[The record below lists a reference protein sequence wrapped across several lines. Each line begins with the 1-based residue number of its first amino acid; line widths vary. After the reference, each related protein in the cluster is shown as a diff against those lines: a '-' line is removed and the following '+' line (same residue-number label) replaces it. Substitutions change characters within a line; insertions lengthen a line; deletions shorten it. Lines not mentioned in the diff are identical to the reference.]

1 MAYGNLLNA
10 FSSGL
15 VDGARAGTLV
25 DATFAQQD
33 QRALEDDAREVQG
46 FVEYL
51 AASDNDFNKALST
64 PDGQQMAFR
73 AIASNPAVRE
83 SFAANPGFEP
93 VGMVRTPEGRFA
105 FVGRGE
111 DGSIKP
117 LAAGGKAVTY
127 DGQQMMAMTAAAAG
141 RLGVQNTAQGQ
152 ADLETVAGAGD
163 VFDALEKQG
172 LGPANELRALS
183 QQGNDFIQQ
192 GGIPRQKPGIPAIR
206 AAIQPAKATQKEA
219 VIPESKAPAEKARIF
234 VPSVAKPV
242 AEKDPLVEAVA
253 SSLTPEEIAESNALT
268 AQEQPAKGVLKATP
282 LSGNKFKDDRQAR
295 ANEMLAAISRKASE
309 ISGRTVGEDAPKE
322 YGSAA
327 EGAGAGVRA
336 VTDFVGRGIDGFR
349 NYVTKPA
356 ASAVETG
363 VQKLG
368 GAASDFA
375 RGFSGEKAPAAPADG
390 MLEKGNIDLAKRPVV
405 HNSDG
410 SISTVRSMSINVD
423 GKEVLIP
430 TVTDD
435 GRVVSEEEAIANYHK
450 TGKHLGVFDTPEAA
464 TAYAKKLHN
473 AQDKMYSGR
482 PPVKQQQQT
491 PASVAQKAVQ
501 KERVS
506 RKVMDSPEKLD
517 QLDAA
522 FVQQISSEAPAQRV
536 ENDGRALDRL
546 SKLASG
552 KRPNSAQLHAAY
564 RLAKSGLIPAQALAE
579 FTQTGRLSNVAFDNA
594 YKEHNIRQGYA
605 QLAQGDRRLNFDMF
619 KEQRDEARSLRGQ
632 QVSLM
637 KEVLRQRGAADKEA
651 QKAAEKLDKEGRGLL
666 TQTVASQFR
675 QMPRYK
681 EASDSVIKDEAET
694 AVAYMLANPQ
704 YVGTMLGGRTT
715 PMSMPDF
722 VVLSEGIPDMVNQT
736 VGSDGFWSSKTVLG
750 HAFERF
756 KNAQKSLTGGQ

>member
-15 VDGARAGTLV
+15 VDGARAGTLM

-73 AIASNPAVRE
+73 AIASNPVVRE

-93 VGMVRTPEGRFA
+93 VGMVRTPDGRFA
-105 FVGRGE
+105 FVGRHE

-117 LAAGGKAVTY
+117 LSAGGKAVTY
-127 DGQQMMAMTAAAAG
+127 DGQQMMAMTAASAG

-163 VFDALEKQG
+163 VYDALEKQG

-219 VIPESKAPAEKARIF
+219 VIPESKAPAEKARLSA
-234 VPSVAKPV
+234 PSVA
-242 AEKDPLVEAVA
+242 KDPLVEAVA
-253 SSLTPEEIAESNALT
+253 SSLTPEEIAASNALMADPLAEAVRSSLTPEEIAESNALT

-295 ANEMLAAISRKASE
+295 ANEMLASISRKASE

-356 ASAVETG
+356 ARAVEAG
-363 VQKLG
+363 IDVAG
-368 GAASDFA
+368 EAASDFA
-375 RGFSGEKAPAAPADG
+375 RGFSGHKKAPPAATTKAAP
-390 MLEKGNIDLAKRPVV
+390 P
-405 HNSDG
+405 
-410 SISTVRSMSINVD
+410 
-423 GKEVLIP
+423 
-430 TVTDD
+430 
-435 GRVVSEEEAIANYHK
+435 
-450 TGKHLGVFDTPEAA
+450 AA
-464 TAYAKKLHN
+464 TTKAAS
-473 AQDKMYSGR
+473 A
-482 PPVKQQQQT
+482 

-522 FVQQISSEAPAQRV
+522 FVEQIRSEAPAQRV
-536 ENDGRALDRL
+536 ENDSRALDRL

-594 YKEHNIRQGYA
+594 YKEHSIRQGYA

-632 QVSLM
+632 QVSYM
-637 KEVLRQRGAADKEA
+637 KELLRQRGAADKEA

-694 AVAYMLANPQ
+694 AVSYMLANPQ

>member
-15 VDGARAGTLV
+15 VDGVRAGALL
-25 DATFAQQD
+25 DATFAQRD

-73 AIASNPAVRE
+73 AIASNPVVRE

-93 VGMVRTPEGRFA
+93 VGMVRTPDGRFA
-105 FVGRGE
+105 FVGRHE

-117 LAAGGKAVTY
+117 LSAGGKAVTY
-127 DGQQMMAMTAAAAG
+127 DGQQMMAMTAASAG

-183 QQGNDFIQQ
+183 QQGNDFIRQ

-219 VIPESKAPAEKARIF
+219 VIPESKAPAEKARLSA
-234 VPSVAKPV
+234 PSVA
-242 AEKDPLVEAVA
+242 KDPLVEAVA
-253 SSLTPEEIAESNALT
+253 SSLTPEEIAASNALMADPLAEAVRSSLTPEEIAESNALT
-268 AQEQPAKGVLKATP
+268 AQEQPAKGALKATP

-295 ANEMLAAISRKASE
+295 ANEMLASISRKASE

-327 EGAGAGVRA
+327 EGVGAGVRA

-356 ASAVETG
+356 ARAVEAG
-363 VQKLG
+363 IDVAG
-368 GAASDFA
+368 EAASDFA
-375 RGFSGEKAPAAPADG
+375 RGFSGHKKAPPAATTKAAPT
-390 MLEKGNIDLAKRPVV
+390 K
-405 HNSDG
+405 
-410 SISTVRSMSINVD
+410 
-423 GKEVLIP
+423 
-430 TVTDD
+430 
-435 GRVVSEEEAIANYHK
+435 
-450 TGKHLGVFDTPEAA
+450 AA
-464 TAYAKKLHN
+464 SA
-473 AQDKMYSGR
+473 
-482 PPVKQQQQT
+482 

-522 FVQQISSEAPAQRV
+522 FVEQIRSESPKQRV
-536 ENDGRALDRL
+536 ENDGRALERL
-546 SKLASG
+546 SKLSAG

-619 KEQRDEARSLRGQ
+619 KEQREEARSLRGQ

-637 KEVLRQRGAADKEA
+637 KELLRQRGDSEKEA

-681 EASDSVIKDEAET
+681 DASDSVIKDEAET

-704 YVGTMLGGRTT
+704 YVGAMLDGRLT
-715 PMSMPDF
+715 PTSMPDF
-722 VVLSEGIPDMVNQT
+722 VVLSEGIPAMVNQT
-736 VGSDGFWSSKTVLG
+736 VGEDGLLSVKKVLG
-750 HAFERF
+750 HAFENF
-756 KNAQKSLTGGQ
+756 KNAQKTLTGGQ

>member
-15 VDGARAGTLV
+15 VDGARAGTLM
-25 DATFAQQD
+25 DATFAEQD

-73 AIASNPAVRE
+73 AIASNPVVRE

-93 VGMVRTPEGRFA
+93 VGMVRTPDGRFA
-105 FVGRGE
+105 FVGRHE

-117 LAAGGKAVTY
+117 LAVGGKAVTY
-127 DGQQMMAMTAAAAG
+127 DGQQMMAMTAASAG
-141 RLGVQNTAQGQ
+141 RLGVHNTAQGQ
-152 ADLETVAGAGD
+152 ADLETAAGAGD

-183 QQGNDFIQQ
+183 QQGNDFIRQ

-206 AAIQPAKATQKEA
+206 AAVQPAKATQKEA
-219 VIPESKAPAEKARIF
+219 VIPESKAPAEKARISVE
-234 VPSVAKPV
+234 VPALLRAAPVREEVSSSDPMQLEGKSFDDLRKAALPTLSEQKARYKEERAKKKAAQEAAYQKAV
-242 AEKDPLVEAVA
+242 AEA
-253 SSLTPEEIAESNALT
+253 SIPRDL
-268 AQEQPAKGVLKATP
+268 G
-282 LSGNKFKDDRQAR
+282 
-295 ANEMLAAISRKASE
+295 
-309 ISGRTVGEDAPKE
+309 
-322 YGSAA
+322 
-327 EGAGAGVRA
+327 EGAREV
-336 VTDFVGRGIDGFR
+336 VEFVGRGIGGFR

-356 ASAVETG
+356 ARAVEKVGQALGEG
-363 VQKLG
+363 VSQFSEGFSGNKKAPPAATTK
-368 GAASDFA
+368 AASD
-375 RGFSGEKAPAAPADG
+375 KPA
-390 MLEKGNIDLAKRPVV
+390 
-405 HNSDG
+405 
-410 SISTVRSMSINVD
+410 
-423 GKEVLIP
+423 
-430 TVTDD
+430 
-435 GRVVSEEEAIANYHK
+435 
-450 TGKHLGVFDTPEAA
+450 
-464 TAYAKKLHN
+464 
-473 AQDKMYSGR
+473 
-482 PPVKQQQQT
+482 
-491 PASVAQKAVQ
+491 ASVAQKAVQ

-522 FVQQISSEAPAQRV
+522 FVQQISSEAPKQRV

-594 YKEHNIRQGYA
+594 YKEHSIRQGYA

-619 KEQRDEARSLRGQ
+619 KEQREEARSLRGQ

-637 KEVLRQRGAADKEA
+637 KELLRQRGATEKEA
-651 QKAAEKLDKEGRGLL
+651 QKAAEKLDKEGRGML

-681 EASDSVIKDEAET
+681 DASDSVIKDEAET

-704 YVGTMLGGRTT
+704 YVGTMLGGRTA

>member
-15 VDGARAGTLV
+15 VDGVRAGALM

-73 AIASNPAVRE
+73 AIASNPVVRE

-93 VGMVRTPEGRFA
+93 VGMVRTPDGRFA
-105 FVGRGE
+105 FVGRHE

-117 LAAGGKAVTY
+117 LSAGGKAVTY
-127 DGQQMMAMTAAAAG
+127 DGQQMMAMTAASAG

-183 QQGNDFIQQ
+183 QQGNDFIRQ

-206 AAIQPAKATQKEA
+206 AAVQPAKAAQKEA
-219 VIPESKAPAEKARIF
+219 VIPESKAPVEKARLSA
-234 VPSVAKPV
+234 PSVA
-242 AEKDPLVEAVA
+242 KDPLVEAVA
-253 SSLTPEEIAESNALT
+253 SSLTPEEIAASNALMADPLAEAVRSSLTPEEIAESNALT

-282 LSGNKFKDDRQAR
+282 LSGNKFKDGRQAR
-295 ANEMLAAISRKASE
+295 ANEMLASISQASAELAGGSDAQEEADRPFMTKLGEGISAFTRGAGKSARTIVDNAKAR
-309 ISGRTVGEDAPKE
+309 IEDVS
-322 YGSAA
+322 SAA
-327 EGAGAGVRA
+327 GVAADVAGGMVA
-336 VTDFVGRGIDGFR
+336 DFKQGYSGESPAQ
-349 NYVTKPA
+349 KPA
-356 ASAVETG
+356 PAQKTGTPAPAQKPASA
-363 VQKLG
+363 QK
-368 GAASDFA
+368 
-375 RGFSGEKAPAAPADG
+375 PA
-390 MLEKGNIDLAKRPVV
+390 
-405 HNSDG
+405 
-410 SISTVRSMSINVD
+410 
-423 GKEVLIP
+423 
-430 TVTDD
+430 
-435 GRVVSEEEAIANYHK
+435 
-450 TGKHLGVFDTPEAA
+450 
-464 TAYAKKLHN
+464 
-473 AQDKMYSGR
+473 
-482 PPVKQQQQT
+482 

-522 FVQQISSEAPAQRV
+522 FVQQISSEAPKQRV

-594 YKEHNIRQGYA
+594 YKEHSIRQGYA

-632 QVSLM
+632 QVSYM
-637 KEVLRQRGAADKEA
+637 KELLRQRGAADKEA

-704 YVGTMLGGRTT
+704 YVGTMLGGRTA

>member
-15 VDGARAGTLV
+15 ADGARAGTLM
-25 DATFAQQD
+25 DAAFAEQD
-33 QRALEDDAREVQG
+33 RRALEDDAREVQG
-46 FVEYL
+46 FVEHL

-73 AIASNPAVRE
+73 AISSNPAVRE
-83 SFAANPGFEP
+83 AFASNPGFEP

-111 DGSIKP
+111 DGAIKP
-117 LAAGGKAVTY
+117 LDAGGKAVTY
-127 DGQQMMAMTAAAAG
+127 DGQQLMALTAASAG

-152 ADLETVAGAGD
+152 ADLETAAGAGD

-206 AAIQPAKATQKEA
+206 AAVQPAKAAQKEA
-219 VIPESKAPAEKARIF
+219 VIPESKAPAEKARISVE
-234 VPSVAKPV
+234 VPALLRAAPVSSSAPMQLEDLRKAALPTLSEQKARYEEARATRKEAQEKAYQAAVADASIPRDLGEG
-242 AEKDPLVEAVA
+242 AREAV
-253 SSLTPEEIAESNALT
+253 E
-268 AQEQPAKGVLKATP
+268 
-282 LSGNKFKDDRQAR
+282 
-295 ANEMLAAISRKASE
+295 
-309 ISGRTVGEDAPKE
+309 
-322 YGSAA
+322 
-327 EGAGAGVRA
+327 
-336 VTDFVGRGIDGFR
+336 FVGRGFEGFR

-356 ASAVETG
+356 ARAVEKVGQALGEG
-363 VQKLG
+363 V
-368 GAASDFA
+368 SRFSE
-375 RGFSGEKAPAAPADG
+375 GFSGNPAAPAGG
-390 MLEKGNIDLAKRPVV
+390 MLENGNIDLAKRP
-405 HNSDG
+405 
-410 SISTVRSMSINVD
+410 SMSINVD

-435 GRVVSEEEAIANYHK
+435 GRVVSEKE
-450 TGKHLGVFDTPEAA
+450 A

-482 PPVKQQQQT
+482 PPVEQQQQI

-517 QLDAA
+517 QLDTA
-522 FVQQISSEAPAQRV
+522 FVEQIRSEAPKQRV
-536 ENDGRALDRL
+536 ENDSRALDRL
-546 SKLASG
+546 SKLAAG

-564 RLAKSGLIPAQALAE
+564 RLAKSGLIPAQAIAE
-579 FTQTGRLSNVAFDNA
+579 FTQTGRLSNVAFENA

-605 QLAQGDRRLNFDMF
+605 QLAQGDRRLDFDMF

-632 QVSLM
+632 QVSVM
-637 KEVLRQRGAADKEA
+637 KEVLHQQGLADKEA
-651 QKAAEKLDKEGRGLL
+651 QKAAEKLDKEGRGVL

-694 AVAYMLANPQ
+694 AVSYMLANPQ

>member
-15 VDGARAGTLV
+15 VDGARAGALM

-73 AIASNPAVRE
+73 AIASNPVVRE

-105 FVGRGE
+105 FVGRHE

-117 LAAGGKAVTY
+117 LSAGGKAVTY
-127 DGQQMMAMTAAAAG
+127 DGQQMMAMTAASAG

-152 ADLETVAGAGD
+152 ADLETAAAGD

-183 QQGNDFIQQ
+183 QQGNDFILQ
-192 GGIPRQKPGIPAIR
+192 GGIPRQKLGIPAIR
-206 AAIQPAKATQKEA
+206 AAVQPAKAAQKEA
-219 VIPESKAPAEKARIF
+219 VIPESKAPAEKARLSA
-234 VPSVAKPV
+234 PSVAKPA

-253 SSLTPEEIAESNALT
+253 SSLTPEEIAASNALMADPLAEAVRSSLTPEEIAESNALT
-268 AQEQPAKGVLKATP
+268 AQEQPVKGVLKATP

-295 ANEMLAAISRKASE
+295 ANEMLASISRKVSE

-356 ASAVETG
+356 ARAVEAG
-363 VQKLG
+363 IDVAG
-368 GAASDFA
+368 EAASDFA
-375 RGFSGEKAPAAPADG
+375 RGFSGHKKAPP
-390 MLEKGNIDLAKRPVV
+390 
-405 HNSDG
+405 
-410 SISTVRSMSINVD
+410 
-423 GKEVLIP
+423 
-430 TVTDD
+430 
-435 GRVVSEEEAIANYHK
+435 
-450 TGKHLGVFDTPEAA
+450 AA
-464 TAYAKKLHN
+464 TTKAATTK
-473 AQDKMYSGR
+473 AASA
-482 PPVKQQQQT
+482 

-522 FVQQISSEAPAQRV
+522 FVEQIRSEAPKQRV

-546 SKLASG
+546 ANLASG

-619 KEQRDEARSLRGQ
+619 KEQREEARSLRGQ

-637 KEVLRQRGAADKEA
+637 KELLRQRGDTEKEA
-651 QKAAEKLDKEGRGLL
+651 REAAEKLDKKGRGLL

-681 EASDSVIKDEAET
+681 DASDSVIKDEAET

-736 VGSDGFWSSKTVLG
+736 VGSDGFWSTKTVLG

>member
-15 VDGARAGTLV
+15 VDGVRAGALM

-73 AIASNPAVRE
+73 AIASNPVVRE

-93 VGMVRTPEGRFA
+93 VGMVRTPDGRFA
-105 FVGRGE
+105 FVGRHE

-117 LAAGGKAVTY
+117 LSAGGKAVTY
-127 DGQQMMAMTAAAAG
+127 DGQQMMAMTAASAG

-206 AAIQPAKATQKEA
+206 AAVQPAKAAQKEA
-219 VIPESKAPAEKARIF
+219 VIPESKAPAEKARISVE
-234 VPSVAKPV
+234 VPALLRAAPVREEVSSSDPMQLEGKSFDDLRKAALPTLSEQKARYKEARAARKEAQEKAYQAAVANASIPRDLGEG
-242 AEKDPLVEAVA
+242 AREAV
-253 SSLTPEEIAESNALT
+253 E
-268 AQEQPAKGVLKATP
+268 
-282 LSGNKFKDDRQAR
+282 
-295 ANEMLAAISRKASE
+295 
-309 ISGRTVGEDAPKE
+309 
-322 YGSAA
+322 
-327 EGAGAGVRA
+327 
-336 VTDFVGRGIDGFR
+336 FVGRGFEGFR

-356 ASAVETG
+356 ARAVEKVGQALGEG
-363 VQKLG
+363 VSQF
-368 GAASDFA
+368 SE
-375 RGFSGEKAPAAPADG
+375 GFSGNKKAPPAATTKAAP
-390 MLEKGNIDLAKRPVV
+390 P
-405 HNSDG
+405 
-410 SISTVRSMSINVD
+410 
-423 GKEVLIP
+423 
-430 TVTDD
+430 
-435 GRVVSEEEAIANYHK
+435 
-450 TGKHLGVFDTPEAA
+450 AA
-464 TAYAKKLHN
+464 TTKAA
-473 AQDKMYSGR
+473 
-482 PPVKQQQQT
+482 PPAATTKAASA

-522 FVQQISSEAPAQRV
+522 FVQQISSEAPKQRV
-536 ENDGRALDRL
+536 ENDSRALDRL

-579 FTQTGRLSNVAFDNA
+579 FTQMGRLSNVAFDNA

-605 QLAQGDRRLNFDMF
+605 QLAQGDRRLNFEMF

>member
-1 MAYGNLLNA
+1 MAYVNLLNA
-10 FSSGL
+10 FYSGL
-15 VDGARAGTLV
+15 VDGARAGALM

-73 AIASNPAVRE
+73 AIASNPVVRE

-93 VGMVRTPEGRFA
+93 VGMVRTPDGRFA
-105 FVGRGE
+105 FVGRHE

-117 LAAGGKAVTY
+117 LSAGGKAVTY
-127 DGQQMMAMTAAAAG
+127 DGQQMMAMTAASAG

-163 VFDALEKQG
+163 VYDALEKQG

-183 QQGNDFIQQ
+183 QQGNDFIRQ

-219 VIPESKAPAEKARIF
+219 VIPESKAPAEKARLSA
-234 VPSVAKPV
+234 PSVA
-242 AEKDPLVEAVA
+242 KDPLVEAVA
-253 SSLTPEEIAESNALT
+253 SSLTPEEIAASNALMADPLAEAVRSSLTPEEIAESNALT

-295 ANEMLAAISRKASE
+295 ANEMLASISRKASE

-356 ASAVETG
+356 ARAVEAG
-363 VQKLG
+363 IDVAG
-368 GAASDFA
+368 EAASDFA
-375 RGFSGEKAPAAPADG
+375 RGFSGHKKAPPAATTKAAP
-390 MLEKGNIDLAKRPVV
+390 P
-405 HNSDG
+405 
-410 SISTVRSMSINVD
+410 
-423 GKEVLIP
+423 
-430 TVTDD
+430 
-435 GRVVSEEEAIANYHK
+435 
-450 TGKHLGVFDTPEAA
+450 AA
-464 TAYAKKLHN
+464 TTKAAS
-473 AQDKMYSGR
+473 A
-482 PPVKQQQQT
+482 

-522 FVQQISSEAPAQRV
+522 FVEQIRSEAPAQRV
-536 ENDGRALDRL
+536 ENDSRALDRL

-594 YKEHNIRQGYA
+594 YKEHSIRQGYA

-632 QVSLM
+632 QVSYM
-637 KEVLRQRGAADKEA
+637 KELLRQRGAADKEA

-694 AVAYMLANPQ
+694 AVSYMLANPQ

-756 KNAQKSLTGGQ
+756 KKAQKSLTGGQ

>member
-15 VDGARAGTLV
+15 VDGARAGALM
-25 DATFAQQD
+25 DATFAEQD
-33 QRALEDDAREVQG
+33 QRELQDSARDVQG

-51 AASDNDFNKALST
+51 AASGNDFNKALST

-93 VGMVRTPEGRFA
+93 VGMVRTPDGRFA
-105 FVGRGE
+105 FVGRHE

-117 LAAGGKAVTY
+117 LSAGGKAVTY
-127 DGQQMMAMTAAAAG
+127 DGQQLMAMTAASAG
-141 RLGVQNTAQGQ
+141 GLGVQNTAQGQ
-152 ADLETVAGAGD
+152 ADLETAAGAGD

-172 LGPANELRALS
+172 LGPANELRTLS
-183 QQGNDFIQQ
+183 QQGNDFIRQ
-192 GGIPRQKPGIPAIR
+192 GGIHRQKPGIPAIR
-206 AAIQPAKATQKEA
+206 AAIQPAKAAQKEA
-219 VIPESKAPAEKARIF
+219 VIPESKAPVEKARLSA
-234 VPSVAKPV
+234 PSVAKPA
-242 AEKDPLVEAVA
+242 AEKDPLIDAVA
-253 SSLTPEEIAESNALT
+253 SSLTPEEIAASNEAMKS
-268 AQEQPAKGVLKATP
+268 EEAKGVLTP
-282 LSGNKFKDDRQAR
+282 PSASGNKFKDDRQAR
-295 ANEMLAAISRKASE
+295 ANQLLARISQASSELAGGSDAQEEADKPFMTKLGEGISAFTRGVGKSARTIADNAKAR
-309 ISGRTVGEDAPKE
+309 IEDVS
-322 YGSAA
+322 SAA
-327 EGAGAGVRA
+327 GAVADAAG
-336 VTDFVGRGIDGFR
+336 GM
-349 NYVTKPA
+349 
-356 ASAVETG
+356 
-363 VQKLG
+363 
-368 GAASDFA
+368 ASDFKQ
-375 RGFSGEKAPAAPADG
+375 GFSGESPAQKPAPAQKATPVQKTDAPAP
-390 MLEKGNIDLAKRPVV
+390 M
-405 HNSDG
+405 
-410 SISTVRSMSINVD
+410 
-423 GKEVLIP
+423 
-430 TVTDD
+430 
-435 GRVVSEEEAIANYHK
+435 
-450 TGKHLGVFDTPEAA
+450 
-464 TAYAKKLHN
+464 
-473 AQDKMYSGR
+473 
-482 PPVKQQQQT
+482 
-491 PASVAQKAVQ
+491 SVAQKAVQ
-501 KERVS
+501 KARVS
-506 RKVMDSPEKLD
+506 RKVMDSPERLD

-522 FVQQISSEAPAQRV
+522 FVQQISSEAPRQRV

-605 QLAQGDRRLNFDMF
+605 QLAQGDRRLNFEMF

-632 QVSLM
+632 QMSVM
-637 KEVLRQRGAADKEA
+637 KEVLRQQGLADKEA
-651 QKAAEKLDKEGRGLL
+651 QKAAEKLDKDGRNML

-681 EASDSVIKDEAET
+681 EVSDSVIKDEAET
-694 AVAYMLANPQ
+694 AVTYMLANPQ

>member
-15 VDGARAGTLV
+15 VDGARAGALM
-25 DATFAQQD
+25 DATFAEQD
-33 QRALEDDAREVQG
+33 QRELQDSARDVQG

-51 AASDNDFNKALST
+51 AASGNDFNKALST

-93 VGMVRTPEGRFA
+93 VGMVRTPDGRFA
-105 FVGRGE
+105 FVGRHE

-117 LAAGGKAVTY
+117 LSAGGKAVTY
-127 DGQQMMAMTAAAAG
+127 DGQQLMAMTAASAG
-141 RLGVQNTAQGQ
+141 GLGVHNTAQGQ
-152 ADLETVAGAGD
+152 ADLETAAAAGD
-163 VFDALEKQG
+163 VFDVLEKQG

-183 QQGNDFIQQ
+183 QQGNDFIKQ

-206 AAIQPAKATQKEA
+206 AAIQPAKAAQKEA
-219 VIPESKAPAEKARIF
+219 VIPESKAPAEKARLS

-253 SSLTPEEIAESNALT
+253 SSLTPEEIAESNALMADPLAEAVRSSLTPEEIAESNALT

-295 ANEMLAAISRKASE
+295 ANQLLARISQASAELAGGSDTREEADKPFMTKLGEGISAFTRGAGKSARTIVDNAKAR
-309 ISGRTVGEDAPKE
+309 IEDVS
-322 YGSAA
+322 SAA
-327 EGAGAGVRA
+327 GVAADVAGGMVA
-336 VTDFVGRGIDGFR
+336 DFKQGYSGESPEQ
-349 NYVTKPA
+349 KPA
-356 ASAVETG
+356 PAQKTGTPAPAQKPASA
-363 VQKLG
+363 QK
-368 GAASDFA
+368 
-375 RGFSGEKAPAAPADG
+375 PA
-390 MLEKGNIDLAKRPVV
+390 
-405 HNSDG
+405 
-410 SISTVRSMSINVD
+410 
-423 GKEVLIP
+423 
-430 TVTDD
+430 
-435 GRVVSEEEAIANYHK
+435 
-450 TGKHLGVFDTPEAA
+450 
-464 TAYAKKLHN
+464 
-473 AQDKMYSGR
+473 
-482 PPVKQQQQT
+482 
-491 PASVAQKAVQ
+491 PASVVQKAVQ

-522 FVQQISSEAPAQRV
+522 FVQQISSEAPKQRV

-579 FTQTGRLSNVAFDNA
+579 FTQTGRLSNVAFENA

-632 QVSLM
+632 QVSYM
-637 KEVLRQRGAADKEA
+637 KELLRQRGAADKEA

-704 YVGTMLGGRTT
+704 YVGTMLGGRTA

>member
-15 VDGARAGTLV
+15 VDGVRAGALL
-25 DATFAQQD
+25 DATFAQRD
-33 QRALEDDAREVQG
+33 QRALEDDTREVQG

-93 VGMVRTPEGRFA
+93 VGMVRTPDGRFA
-105 FVGRGE
+105 FVGRHE

-117 LAAGGKAVTY
+117 LSAGGKAVTY
-127 DGQQMMAMTAAAAG
+127 DGQQLMAMTAASAG

-152 ADLETVAGAGD
+152 ADLETAAGAGD

-183 QQGNDFIQQ
+183 QQGNDFIRQ

-206 AAIQPAKATQKEA
+206 AAIQPAKAAQKEA
-219 VIPESKAPAEKARIF
+219 VIPESKAPVEKARLSA
-234 VPSVAKPV
+234 PSVA
-242 AEKDPLVEAVA
+242 KDPLVEAVA
-253 SSLTPEEIAESNALT
+253 SSLTPEEIAESNALMADPLAEAVRSSLT
-268 AQEQPAKGVLKATP
+268 PEEIAESNALMAQEQPAKGVLKATP

-295 ANEMLAAISRKASE
+295 ANEMLASISRKASE

-356 ASAVETG
+356 ARAVEAG
-363 VQKLG
+363 IDVAG
-368 GAASDFA
+368 EAASDFA
-375 RGFSGEKAPAAPADG
+375 RGFSGHKKAPPAATTKAAPT
-390 MLEKGNIDLAKRPVV
+390 K
-405 HNSDG
+405 
-410 SISTVRSMSINVD
+410 
-423 GKEVLIP
+423 
-430 TVTDD
+430 
-435 GRVVSEEEAIANYHK
+435 
-450 TGKHLGVFDTPEAA
+450 AA
-464 TAYAKKLHN
+464 SA
-473 AQDKMYSGR
+473 
-482 PPVKQQQQT
+482 

-522 FVQQISSEAPAQRV
+522 FVEQIRSESPKQRV

-619 KEQRDEARSLRGQ
+619 KEQREEARSLRGQ

-637 KEVLRQRGAADKEA
+637 KELLRQRGDSEKEA
-651 QKAAEKLDKEGRGLL
+651 QEAAEKLDKAGRGML

-681 EASDSVIKDEAET
+681 DASDSVIKDEAET

-704 YVGTMLGGRTT
+704 YVGAMLDGRLT
-715 PMSMPDF
+715 PTSMPDF
-722 VVLSEGIPDMVNQT
+722 VVLSEGIPAMVNQT
-736 VGSDGFWSSKTVLG
+736 VGEDGLLSVKKVLG
-750 HAFERF
+750 HAFENF
-756 KNAQKSLTGGQ
+756 KNAQKTLTGGQ

>member
-15 VDGARAGTLV
+15 VDGVRAGALM

-33 QRALEDDAREVQG
+33 QRELEASARDVQG

-51 AASDNDFNKALST
+51 AASGNDFNKALST

-93 VGMVRTPEGRFA
+93 VGMVRTPDGRFA
-105 FVGRGE
+105 FVGRHE

-117 LAAGGKAVTY
+117 LSAGGKAVTY
-127 DGQQMMAMTAAAAG
+127 DGQQLMAMTAASAG
-141 RLGVQNTAQGQ
+141 GLGVHNTAQGQ
-152 ADLETVAGAGD
+152 ADLETAAAAGD

-183 QQGNDFIQQ
+183 QQGNDFIKQ

-206 AAIQPAKATQKEA
+206 AAIQPAKAAQKEA
-219 VIPESKAPAEKARIF
+219 VIPESKAPAEKARLSA
-234 VPSVAKPV
+234 PSVAKPA
-242 AEKDPLVEAVA
+242 AEKDPLVDAVASSLTPEEIAESNALMADPLAEAVR

-295 ANEMLAAISRKASE
+295 ANQLLARISQASAELAGGSDAQEEADKPFMTKLGEGISAFTRGAGKSARTIADNAKARIEDVSSAAGAVADAAGGLAADFKQ
-309 ISGRTVGEDAPKE
+309 GFYGESPAQ
-322 YGSAA
+322 
-327 EGAGAGVRA
+327 
-336 VTDFVGRGIDGFR
+336 
-349 NYVTKPA
+349 KPA
-356 ASAVETG
+356 
-363 VQKLG
+363 
-368 GAASDFA
+368 
-375 RGFSGEKAPAAPADG
+375 
-390 MLEKGNIDLAKRPVV
+390 
-405 HNSDG
+405 
-410 SISTVRSMSINVD
+410 
-423 GKEVLIP
+423 
-430 TVTDD
+430 
-435 GRVVSEEEAIANYHK
+435 
-450 TGKHLGVFDTPEAA
+450 
-464 TAYAKKLHN
+464 
-473 AQDKMYSGR
+473 
-482 PPVKQQQQT
+482 

-522 FVQQISSEAPAQRV
+522 FVQQISSEAPRQRV

-579 FTQTGRLSNVAFDNA
+579 FTQTGRLSNVAFENA

-619 KEQRDEARSLRGQ
+619 KEQREEARSLRGQ

-637 KEVLRQRGAADKEA
+637 KELLRQRGDTEKEA
-651 QKAAEKLDKEGRGLL
+651 QKAAEKLDKEGRGML

-681 EASDSVIKDEAET
+681 DASDSVIKDEAET

-704 YVGTMLGGRTT
+704 YVGAMLDGRQT
-715 PMSMPDF
+715 PASMPDF
-722 VVLSEGIPDMVNQT
+722 VVLSEGIPAMVNQT
-736 VGSDGFWSSKTVLG
+736 VGEDGFFSVKKILG
-750 HAFERF
+750 HAFENF
-756 KNAQKSLTGGQ
+756 KNAQKTLTGGQ

>member
-15 VDGARAGTLV
+15 VDGVRAGALL
-25 DATFAQQD
+25 DATFAQRD

-73 AIASNPAVRE
+73 AIASNPVVRE

-93 VGMVRTPEGRFA
+93 VGMVRTPDGRFA
-105 FVGRGE
+105 FVGRHE

-117 LAAGGKAVTY
+117 LSAGGKAVTY
-127 DGQQMMAMTAAAAG
+127 DGQQMMAMTAASAG

-183 QQGNDFIQQ
+183 QQGNDFILQ

-219 VIPESKAPAEKARIF
+219 VIPESKAPVEKARLSA
-234 VPSVAKPV
+234 PSVA
-242 AEKDPLVEAVA
+242 KDPLVEAVA
-253 SSLTPEEIAESNALT
+253 SSLTPEEIAASNALMADPLAEAVRSSLTPEEIAESNALM

-282 LSGNKFKDDRQAR
+282 LSGNKFKDGRQAR
-295 ANEMLAAISRKASE
+295 ANEMLARISRKASE

-356 ASAVETG
+356 ARAVEAG
-363 VQKLG
+363 IDVAG
-368 GAASDFA
+368 EAASDFA
-375 RGFSGEKAPAAPADG
+375 RGFSGHKKAPPAATTKAAPTKA
-390 MLEKGNIDLAKRPVV
+390 A
-405 HNSDG
+405 
-410 SISTVRSMSINVD
+410 
-423 GKEVLIP
+423 P
-430 TVTDD
+430 T
-435 GRVVSEEEAIANYHK
+435 K
-450 TGKHLGVFDTPEAA
+450 AA
-464 TAYAKKLHN
+464 SA
-473 AQDKMYSGR
+473 
-482 PPVKQQQQT
+482 

-522 FVQQISSEAPAQRV
+522 FVEQIRSESPKQRV
-536 ENDGRALDRL
+536 ENDGRALERL

-619 KEQRDEARSLRGQ
+619 KEQREEARSLRGQ

-637 KEVLRQRGAADKEA
+637 KELLRQRGDSEKEA

-681 EASDSVIKDEAET
+681 DASDSVIKDEAET

-704 YVGTMLGGRTT
+704 YVGAMLDGRLT
-715 PMSMPDF
+715 PTSMPDF
-722 VVLSEGIPDMVNQT
+722 VVLSEGIPAMVNQT
-736 VGSDGFWSSKTVLG
+736 VGEDGLLSVKKVLG
-750 HAFERF
+750 HAFENF
-756 KNAQKSLTGGQ
+756 KNAQKTLTGGQ

>member
-15 VDGARAGTLV
+15 VDGARAGTLM
-25 DATFAQQD
+25 DATFAEQD

-46 FVEYL
+46 FVEHL

-73 AIASNPAVRE
+73 AIASNPVVRE

-93 VGMVRTPEGRFA
+93 VGMVRTPDGRFA
-105 FVGRGE
+105 FVGRHE

-117 LAAGGKAVTY
+117 LSAGGKAVTY
-127 DGQQMMAMTAAAAG
+127 DGQQMMAMTAASAG

-152 ADLETVAGAGD
+152 ADLETVAGTGD

-183 QQGNDFIQQ
+183 QQGNDFIKQ

-206 AAIQPAKATQKEA
+206 AAVQPAKAAQKEA
-219 VIPESKAPAEKARIF
+219 VIPESKAPAEKARISVE
-234 VPSVAKPV
+234 VPALLRAAPVREEVSSSDPMQLEGKSFSDLRKAALPTLSEQKARYKEARAARKEAQEKAYQAVVANASIPRDLGEG
-242 AEKDPLVEAVA
+242 AREAV
-253 SSLTPEEIAESNALT
+253 E
-268 AQEQPAKGVLKATP
+268 
-282 LSGNKFKDDRQAR
+282 
-295 ANEMLAAISRKASE
+295 
-309 ISGRTVGEDAPKE
+309 
-322 YGSAA
+322 
-327 EGAGAGVRA
+327 
-336 VTDFVGRGIDGFR
+336 FVGRGFEGFR

-356 ASAVETG
+356 ARAVEKVGQALGEG
-363 VQKLG
+363 VSQF
-368 GAASDFA
+368 SE
-375 RGFSGEKAPAAPADG
+375 GFSGYKKAPP
-390 MLEKGNIDLAKRPVV
+390 
-405 HNSDG
+405 
-410 SISTVRSMSINVD
+410 
-423 GKEVLIP
+423 
-430 TVTDD
+430 
-435 GRVVSEEEAIANYHK
+435 
-450 TGKHLGVFDTPEAA
+450 AA
-464 TAYAKKLHN
+464 TTKAASPAAATK
-473 AQDKMYSGR
+473 AASA
-482 PPVKQQQQT
+482 PV
-491 PASVAQKAVQ
+491 SVAQKAVQ

-522 FVQQISSEAPAQRV
+522 FVQQISSEAPKQRV

-546 SKLASG
+546 SKLAAG

>member
-15 VDGARAGTLV
+15 VDGVRAGALM

-73 AIASNPAVRE
+73 AIASNPVVRE

-93 VGMVRTPEGRFA
+93 VGMVRTPDGRFA
-105 FVGRGE
+105 FVGRHE

-117 LAAGGKAVTY
+117 LSVGGKAVTY
-127 DGQQMMAMTAAAAG
+127 DGQQMMAMTAASAG

-152 ADLETVAGAGD
+152 ADLETAAGAGD

-206 AAIQPAKATQKEA
+206 AAIQPAKAAQKEA
-219 VIPESKAPAEKARIF
+219 VIPESKAPAEKARLSA
-234 VPSVAKPV
+234 PSVAKPA

-253 SSLTPEEIAESNALT
+253 SSLTPEEIAVSNALT

-295 ANEMLAAISRKASE
+295 VNEMLASISRKASE

-356 ASAVETG
+356 ARAVEAG
-363 VQKLG
+363 IDVAG
-368 GAASDFA
+368 EAASDFA
-375 RGFSGEKAPAAPADG
+375 RGFSGHKKAPPAATTKAAP
-390 MLEKGNIDLAKRPVV
+390 P
-405 HNSDG
+405 
-410 SISTVRSMSINVD
+410 
-423 GKEVLIP
+423 
-430 TVTDD
+430 
-435 GRVVSEEEAIANYHK
+435 
-450 TGKHLGVFDTPEAA
+450 AA
-464 TAYAKKLHN
+464 TTKAAS
-473 AQDKMYSGR
+473 A
-482 PPVKQQQQT
+482 

-522 FVQQISSEAPAQRV
+522 FVEQIRSEAPKQRV
-536 ENDGRALDRL
+536 ENDSRALDRL

-594 YKEHNIRQGYA
+594 YKEHSIRQGYA

-632 QVSLM
+632 QVSYM
-637 KEVLRQRGAADKEA
+637 KELLRQRGAADKEA

-704 YVGTMLGGRTT
+704 YVGTMLGGRTA

>member
-15 VDGARAGTLV
+15 VDGVRAGALM
-25 DATFAQQD
+25 DATFAQRD

-93 VGMVRTPEGRFA
+93 VGMVRTPDGRFA
-105 FVGRGE
+105 FVGRHE

-117 LAAGGKAVTY
+117 LSAGGKAVTY
-127 DGQQMMAMTAAAAG
+127 DGQQMMAMTAASAG

-152 ADLETVAGAGD
+152 ADLETAAGAGD

-183 QQGNDFIQQ
+183 QQGNDFILQ

-206 AAIQPAKATQKEA
+206 AAIQPAKATEKEA
-219 VIPESKAPAEKARIF
+219 VIPESKAPVEKARLSA
-234 VPSVAKPV
+234 PSVA
-242 AEKDPLVEAVA
+242 KDPLVEAVA
-253 SSLTPEEIAESNALT
+253 SSLTPEEIAESNALMADPLAEAVRSSLTPEEIAESNALT

-295 ANEMLAAISRKASE
+295 ANQLLARISQASAELAGGSDAQEEADKPFMTKLGEGISAFTRGAGKSARTIVDNAKAR
-309 ISGRTVGEDAPKE
+309 IEDVS
-322 YGSAA
+322 SAA
-327 EGAGAGVRA
+327 GVAADVAGGMVA
-336 VTDFVGRGIDGFR
+336 DFKQGYSGESPAQ
-349 NYVTKPA
+349 KPA
-356 ASAVETG
+356 PAQKTGTPAPAQKPASA
-363 VQKLG
+363 QK
-368 GAASDFA
+368 
-375 RGFSGEKAPAAPADG
+375 PA
-390 MLEKGNIDLAKRPVV
+390 
-405 HNSDG
+405 
-410 SISTVRSMSINVD
+410 
-423 GKEVLIP
+423 
-430 TVTDD
+430 
-435 GRVVSEEEAIANYHK
+435 
-450 TGKHLGVFDTPEAA
+450 
-464 TAYAKKLHN
+464 
-473 AQDKMYSGR
+473 
-482 PPVKQQQQT
+482 

-522 FVQQISSEAPAQRV
+522 FVQQISSEAPKQRV
-536 ENDGRALDRL
+536 ENDGRALERL
-546 SKLASG
+546 SKLAAG

-594 YKEHNIRQGYA
+594 YKEHSIRQGYA

-632 QVSLM
+632 QVSYM
-637 KEVLRQRGAADKEA
+637 KELLRQRGDSEKEA
-651 QKAAEKLDKEGRGLL
+651 QKAAEKLDKEGRGML

-681 EASDSVIKDEAET
+681 DASDSVIKDEAET

-704 YVGTMLGGRTT
+704 YVGAMLDGRLT
-715 PMSMPDF
+715 PTSMPDF
-722 VVLSEGIPDMVNQT
+722 VVLSEGIPAMVNQT
-736 VGSDGFWSSKTVLG
+736 VGEDGLLSVKKVLG
-750 HAFERF
+750 HAFENF
-756 KNAQKSLTGGQ
+756 KNAQKTLTGGQ

>member
-15 VDGARAGTLV
+15 VDGARAGALM
-25 DATFAQQD
+25 DATFAEQD
-33 QRALEDDAREVQG
+33 QRELQDSARDVQG

-51 AASDNDFNKALST
+51 AASGNDFNKALST

-93 VGMVRTPEGRFA
+93 VGMVRTPDGRFA
-105 FVGRGE
+105 FVGRHE

-117 LAAGGKAVTY
+117 LSAGGKAVTY
-127 DGQQMMAMTAAAAG
+127 DGQQLMAMTAASAG
-141 RLGVQNTAQGQ
+141 GLGVQNTAQGQ
-152 ADLETVAGAGD
+152 ADLETAAGAGD

-183 QQGNDFIQQ
+183 QQGNDFIRQ

-206 AAIQPAKATQKEA
+206 AAVQPAKAAQKEA
-219 VIPESKAPAEKARIF
+219 VIPESKAPAEKARLSA
-234 VPSVAKPV
+234 PSVAKPV
-242 AEKDPLVEAVA
+242 AEEDPLVEAVA
-253 SSLTPEEIAESNALT
+253 SSLTPEEIAASNEAMKS
-268 AQEQPAKGVLKATP
+268 EGAKGVLTP
-282 LSGNKFKDDRQAR
+282 PPASGNKFKDDRQAR
-295 ANEMLAAISRKASE
+295 ANQLLARISQASAELAGGSDAQEEADKPFMTKLGEGISAFTRGVGKSARTIADNAKAR
-309 ISGRTVGEDAPKE
+309 IEDVS
-322 YGSAA
+322 SAA
-327 EGAGAGVRA
+327 GAVADAAGGMA
-336 VTDFVGRGIDGFR
+336 ADF
-349 NYVTKPA
+349 K
-356 ASAVETG
+356 
-363 VQKLG
+363 Q
-368 GAASDFA
+368 
-375 RGFSGEKAPAAPADG
+375 GFSGESPAEKPVPAQKPAPVQKTGAPA
-390 MLEKGNIDLAKRPVV
+390 PV
-405 HNSDG
+405 
-410 SISTVRSMSINVD
+410 
-423 GKEVLIP
+423 
-430 TVTDD
+430 
-435 GRVVSEEEAIANYHK
+435 
-450 TGKHLGVFDTPEAA
+450 
-464 TAYAKKLHN
+464 
-473 AQDKMYSGR
+473 
-482 PPVKQQQQT
+482 
-491 PASVAQKAVQ
+491 SVAQKAVQ

-522 FVQQISSEAPAQRV
+522 FVQQISSEAPRQRV

-605 QLAQGDRRLNFDMF
+605 QLAQGDRRLNFEMF

-694 AVAYMLANPQ
+694 AVTYMLANPQ

>member
-15 VDGARAGTLV
+15 VDGARAGTLM
-25 DATFAQQD
+25 DATFAEQD
-33 QRALEDDAREVQG
+33 QRELQDSARDVQG

-51 AASDNDFNKALST
+51 AASDNDFDKALST

-73 AIASNPAVRE
+73 AIATNPAVRE

-93 VGMVRTPEGRFA
+93 VGMVRTPEGRYA
-105 FVGRGE
+105 FVGRHE

-127 DGQQMMAMTAAAAG
+127 DGRQVMAMTAAAAG
-141 RLGVQNTAQGQ
+141 GLGVHNTAQGQ
-152 ADLETVAGAGD
+152 ADLETAAGAGD
-163 VFDALEKQG
+163 VFDVLEKQG

-206 AAIQPAKATQKEA
+206 AAIQPAKAAQKEA
-219 VIPESKAPAEKARIF
+219 VIPESKAPAEKARLSA
-234 VPSVAKPV
+234 PSVAKPA

-253 SSLTPEEIAESNALT
+253 SSLTPEEIAASN
-268 AQEQPAKGVLKATP
+268 EVMKSEGAKGVLTP
-282 LSGNKFKDDRQAR
+282 PPASGNKFKDDRQAR
-295 ANEMLAAISRKASE
+295 ANQLLARISQASAELAGGSDAQEEADKPFMTKLGEGISAFTRGVGKSARTIADNAKAR
-309 ISGRTVGEDAPKE
+309 IEDVS
-322 YGSAA
+322 SAA
-327 EGAGAGVRA
+327 GAVADAAGGMA
-336 VTDFVGRGIDGFR
+336 ADF
-349 NYVTKPA
+349 K
-356 ASAVETG
+356 
-363 VQKLG
+363 Q
-368 GAASDFA
+368 
-375 RGFSGEKAPAAPADG
+375 GFSGEAPAQKPAPVQKAG
-390 MLEKGNIDLAKRPVV
+390 
-405 HNSDG
+405 
-410 SISTVRSMSINVD
+410 
-423 GKEVLIP
+423 
-430 TVTDD
+430 
-435 GRVVSEEEAIANYHK
+435 
-450 TGKHLGVFDTPEAA
+450 TPA
-464 TAYAKKLHN
+464 
-473 AQDKMYSGR
+473 
-482 PPVKQQQQT
+482 

-522 FVQQISSEAPAQRV
+522 FVEQIRSEAPAQRV

-605 QLAQGDRRLNFDMF
+605 QLAQGDRRLNFEMF

-704 YVGTMLGGRTT
+704 YVGAMLDGRQT
-715 PMSMPDF
+715 PASMPDF
-722 VVLSEGIPDMVNQT
+722 VVLSEGIPAMVNQT
-736 VGSDGFWSSKTVLG
+736 VGEDGLLSVKKVLG
-750 HAFERF
+750 HAFENF
-756 KNAQKSLTGGQ
+756 KNAQKTLTGGQ

>member
-15 VDGARAGTLV
+15 VDGALAGALM
-25 DATFAQQD
+25 DAAFAQQD

-73 AIASNPAVRE
+73 AIASNPVVRE

-93 VGMVRTPEGRFA
+93 VGMVRTPDGRFA
-105 FVGRGE
+105 FVGRHE

-117 LAAGGKAVTY
+117 LSAGGKAVTY
-127 DGQQMMAMTAAAAG
+127 DGQQMMAMTAASAG

-183 QQGNDFIQQ
+183 QQGNDFIRQ

-206 AAIQPAKATQKEA
+206 AAVQPAKAAQKEA
-219 VIPESKAPAEKARIF
+219 VIPESKAPAEKARISVE
-234 VPSVAKPV
+234 VPALLRAAPV
-242 AEKDPLVEAVA
+242 REEAPSSDPMQLEGKSFDDLRKAALPTLSEQKERYKEERAERKA
-253 SSLTPEEIAESNALT
+253 
-268 AQEQPAKGVLKATP
+268 AQE
-282 LSGNKFKDDRQAR
+282 
-295 ANEMLAAISRKASE
+295 AAYRKAFDEAS
-309 ISGRTVGEDAPKE
+309 IPRDLG
-322 YGSAA
+322 
-327 EGAGAGVRA
+327 EGARESVE
-336 VTDFVGRGIDGFR
+336 FVGRGVQGFR

-356 ASAVETG
+356 ARAVEKVGQALGEG
-363 VQKLG
+363 VSQF
-368 GAASDFA
+368 SE
-375 RGFSGEKAPAAPADG
+375 GFSGNKKAPPAATTKAAP
-390 MLEKGNIDLAKRPVV
+390 P
-405 HNSDG
+405 
-410 SISTVRSMSINVD
+410 
-423 GKEVLIP
+423 
-430 TVTDD
+430 
-435 GRVVSEEEAIANYHK
+435 
-450 TGKHLGVFDTPEAA
+450 AA
-464 TAYAKKLHN
+464 TTKAAS
-473 AQDKMYSGR
+473 A
-482 PPVKQQQQT
+482 

-522 FVQQISSEAPAQRV
+522 FVQQISSEAPKQRV

-579 FTQTGRLSNVAFDNA
+579 FTQTGRLSNVAFENA

-619 KEQRDEARSLRGQ
+619 KEQREEARSLRGQ
-632 QVSLM
+632 QVSVM
-637 KEVLRQRGAADKEA
+637 KELLRQRGDTEKEA

-681 EASDSVIKDEAET
+681 DASDSVIKDEAET

-704 YVGTMLGGRTT
+704 YVGAMLDGRQT
-715 PMSMPDF
+715 PTSMPDF
-722 VVLSEGIPDMVNQT
+722 VVLSEGIPAMVNQT
-736 VGSDGFWSSKTVLG
+736 VGEDGLLSVKKVLG
-750 HAFERF
+750 HAFENF
-756 KNAQKSLTGGQ
+756 KNAQKTLTGGQ

>member
-15 VDGARAGTLV
+15 VDGVRAGALM
-25 DATFAQQD
+25 DATFAQRD

-73 AIASNPAVRE
+73 AIASNPVVRE

-93 VGMVRTPEGRFA
+93 VGMVRTPDGRFA
-105 FVGRGE
+105 FVGRHE

-117 LAAGGKAVTY
+117 LSAGGKAVTY
-127 DGQQMMAMTAAAAG
+127 DGQQMMAMTAASAG

-219 VIPESKAPAEKARIF
+219 VIPESKAPAEKARLS
-234 VPSVAKPV
+234 VPSVA
-242 AEKDPLVEAVA
+242 KDPLVEAVA
-253 SSLTPEEIAESNALT
+253 SSLTPEEIAASNALMADPLAEAVRSSLTPEEIAESNALT

-295 ANEMLAAISRKASE
+295 ANEMLASISRKASE

-356 ASAVETG
+356 ARAVEAG
-363 VQKLG
+363 IDVAG
-368 GAASDFA
+368 EAASDFA
-375 RGFSGEKAPAAPADG
+375 RGFSGNKKAPPAATTKAAP
-390 MLEKGNIDLAKRPVV
+390 P
-405 HNSDG
+405 
-410 SISTVRSMSINVD
+410 
-423 GKEVLIP
+423 
-430 TVTDD
+430 
-435 GRVVSEEEAIANYHK
+435 
-450 TGKHLGVFDTPEAA
+450 AA
-464 TAYAKKLHN
+464 TTKAAS
-473 AQDKMYSGR
+473 A
-482 PPVKQQQQT
+482 

-522 FVQQISSEAPAQRV
+522 FVEQIRSEAPAQRV

-632 QVSLM
+632 QVSVM
-637 KEVLRQRGAADKEA
+637 KEVLRQQGLADKEA
-651 QKAAEKLDKEGRGLL
+651 QKAAEKLDKEGRGML

-694 AVAYMLANPQ
+694 AVSYMLANPQ

>member
-15 VDGARAGTLV
+15 VDGARAGALM

-73 AIASNPAVRE
+73 AIASNPVVRE

-105 FVGRGE
+105 FVGRHE

-117 LAAGGKAVTY
+117 LTAGGKAVTY
-127 DGQQMMAMTAAAAG
+127 DGQQMMAMTAASAG

-183 QQGNDFIQQ
+183 QQGNDFIKQ

-206 AAIQPAKATQKEA
+206 AAVQPAKAAQKEA
-219 VIPESKAPAEKARIF
+219 VLPDSKAPAEKARISVE
-234 VPSVAKPV
+234 VPALLRAAPVREEVSSSDPMQLEGKSFDDLRKAALPTLSEQKARYKEERAKKKAAQEAAYRKAFDEASIPRDLGEG
-242 AEKDPLVEAVA
+242 AREAV
-253 SSLTPEEIAESNALT
+253 E
-268 AQEQPAKGVLKATP
+268 
-282 LSGNKFKDDRQAR
+282 
-295 ANEMLAAISRKASE
+295 
-309 ISGRTVGEDAPKE
+309 
-322 YGSAA
+322 
-327 EGAGAGVRA
+327 
-336 VTDFVGRGIDGFR
+336 FVGRGVEGFR

-356 ASAVETG
+356 ARAVEKVGQALGEG
-363 VQKLG
+363 VSQF
-368 GAASDFA
+368 SE
-375 RGFSGEKAPAAPADG
+375 GFSGQKKAPP
-390 MLEKGNIDLAKRPVV
+390 
-405 HNSDG
+405 
-410 SISTVRSMSINVD
+410 
-423 GKEVLIP
+423 
-430 TVTDD
+430 
-435 GRVVSEEEAIANYHK
+435 
-450 TGKHLGVFDTPEAA
+450 AA
-464 TAYAKKLHN
+464 TTKAASPAATTK
-473 AQDKMYSGR
+473 AASAG
-482 PPVKQQQQT
+482 PSA

-605 QLAQGDRRLNFDMF
+605 QLAQGDRRLNFEMF

-632 QVSLM
+632 QMSVM
-637 KEVLRQRGAADKEA
+637 KEVLRQQGLADKEA
-651 QKAAEKLDKEGRGLL
+651 QKAAEKLDKEGRGML

-704 YVGTMLGGRTT
+704 YVGTMLGGRTA

>member
-15 VDGARAGTLV
+15 VDGVRAGVLM
-25 DATFAQQD
+25 DATFAEQD
-33 QRALEDDAREVQG
+33 QRELQESARDVQG

-73 AIASNPAVRE
+73 AIASNPVVRE

-93 VGMVRTPEGRFA
+93 VGMVRTPDGRFA
-105 FVGRGE
+105 FVGRHE

-117 LAAGGKAVTY
+117 LSAGGKAVTY
-127 DGQQMMAMTAAAAG
+127 DGQQMMAMTAASAG

-183 QQGNDFIQQ
+183 QQGNDFIRQ

-206 AAIQPAKATQKEA
+206 AAVQPAKAAQKEA
-219 VIPESKAPAEKARIF
+219 VLPDSKAPAEKARISVEVPALLRAAPVREE
-234 VPSVAKPV
+234 VPSSDPMQLEGKSFDDLRKAALPTLSEQKARYKEARAARKEAQEKAYQAAVANASIPRDLGEG
-242 AEKDPLVEAVA
+242 AREAV
-253 SSLTPEEIAESNALT
+253 E
-268 AQEQPAKGVLKATP
+268 
-282 LSGNKFKDDRQAR
+282 
-295 ANEMLAAISRKASE
+295 
-309 ISGRTVGEDAPKE
+309 
-322 YGSAA
+322 
-327 EGAGAGVRA
+327 
-336 VTDFVGRGIDGFR
+336 FVGRGFEGFR

-356 ASAVETG
+356 ARAVEKVGQALGEG
-363 VQKLG
+363 VSQF
-368 GAASDFA
+368 SE
-375 RGFSGEKAPAAPADG
+375 GFSGNKKAPPAVTTKAAP
-390 MLEKGNIDLAKRPVV
+390 P
-405 HNSDG
+405 
-410 SISTVRSMSINVD
+410 
-423 GKEVLIP
+423 
-430 TVTDD
+430 
-435 GRVVSEEEAIANYHK
+435 
-450 TGKHLGVFDTPEAA
+450 AA
-464 TAYAKKLHN
+464 TTKAAS
-473 AQDKMYSGR
+473 AGPSA
-482 PPVKQQQQT
+482 

-522 FVQQISSEAPAQRV
+522 FVQQISSEAPKQRV
-536 ENDGRALDRL
+536 ENDSRALDRL

-594 YKEHNIRQGYA
+594 YKEHSIRQGYA

-619 KEQRDEARSLRGQ
+619 KEQREEARSLRGQ
-632 QVSLM
+632 QVSVM
-637 KEVLRQRGAADKEA
+637 KEVLRQQGLADKEA
-651 QKAAEKLDKEGRGLL
+651 QKAAEKLDKEGRGML

-681 EASDSVIKDEAET
+681 DASDSVIKDEAET

-704 YVGTMLGGRTT
+704 YVGTMLGGRTA

>member
-15 VDGARAGTLV
+15 VDGARAGALM
-25 DATFAQQD
+25 DATFAEQD
-33 QRALEDDAREVQG
+33 QRELQDSARDVQG

-51 AASDNDFNKALST
+51 AASGNDFNKALST

-93 VGMVRTPEGRFA
+93 VGMVRTPDGRFA
-105 FVGRGE
+105 FVGRHE

-117 LAAGGKAVTY
+117 LSAGGKAVTY
-127 DGQQMMAMTAAAAG
+127 DGQQLMAMTAASAG
-141 RLGVQNTAQGQ
+141 GLGVHNTAQGQ
-152 ADLETVAGAGD
+152 ADLETAAAAGD
-163 VFDALEKQG
+163 VFDVLEKQG

-183 QQGNDFIQQ
+183 QQGNDFIKQ

-206 AAIQPAKATQKEA
+206 AAIQPAKAAQKEA
-219 VIPESKAPAEKARIF
+219 VIPESKAPAEKARLS

-253 SSLTPEEIAESNALT
+253 SSLTPEEIAASN
-268 AQEQPAKGVLKATP
+268 EVMKSEGAKGVLTP
-282 LSGNKFKDDRQAR
+282 PPASGNKFKDDRQAR
-295 ANEMLAAISRKASE
+295 ANQLLARISQASAELAGGSDAQEEADKPFMTKLGEGISAFTRGVGKSARTIADNAKAR
-309 ISGRTVGEDAPKE
+309 IEDVS
-322 YGSAA
+322 SAA
-327 EGAGAGVRA
+327 GAVADAAGGMA
-336 VTDFVGRGIDGFR
+336 ADF
-349 NYVTKPA
+349 K
-356 ASAVETG
+356 
-363 VQKLG
+363 Q
-368 GAASDFA
+368 
-375 RGFSGEKAPAAPADG
+375 GFSGEAPAQKPAPVQKAG
-390 MLEKGNIDLAKRPVV
+390 TPAPVQKA
-405 HNSDG
+405 G
-410 SISTVRSMSINVD
+410 
-423 GKEVLIP
+423 
-430 TVTDD
+430 
-435 GRVVSEEEAIANYHK
+435 
-450 TGKHLGVFDTPEAA
+450 TPA
-464 TAYAKKLHN
+464 
-473 AQDKMYSGR
+473 
-482 PPVKQQQQT
+482 

-522 FVQQISSEAPAQRV
+522 FVQQISSEAPKQRV
-536 ENDGRALDRL
+536 ENDSRALDRL

-579 FTQTGRLSNVAFDNA
+579 FTQTGRLSNVAFENA

-632 QVSLM
+632 QVSYM
-637 KEVLRQRGAADKEA
+637 KELLRQRGAADKEA

-704 YVGTMLGGRTT
+704 YVGTMLGGRTA
-715 PMSMPDF
+715 PVSMPDF

>member
-15 VDGARAGTLV
+15 VDGARAGTLM
-25 DATFAQQD
+25 DATFAEQD
-33 QRALEDDAREVQG
+33 QRELQESARDVQG

-73 AIASNPAVRE
+73 AIASNPVVRE

-93 VGMVRTPEGRFA
+93 VGMVRTPDGRFA
-105 FVGRGE
+105 FVGRHE

-117 LAAGGKAVTY
+117 LSAGGKAVTY
-127 DGQQMMAMTAAAAG
+127 DGQQMMAMTAASAG

-183 QQGNDFIQQ
+183 QQGNDFIRQ
-192 GGIPRQKPGIPAIR
+192 GGIPQQKPGIPAIR
-206 AAIQPAKATQKEA
+206 AAVQPAKAAQKEA
-219 VIPESKAPAEKARIF
+219 VIPESKAPAEKARISVE
-234 VPSVAKPV
+234 VPALLRAAPVREEVSSSDPMQLEGKSFDDLRKAALPTLSEQKERYKEERAKRKAAQEAAYRKAFDEASIPRDLGEG
-242 AEKDPLVEAVA
+242 AREAV
-253 SSLTPEEIAESNALT
+253 E
-268 AQEQPAKGVLKATP
+268 
-282 LSGNKFKDDRQAR
+282 
-295 ANEMLAAISRKASE
+295 
-309 ISGRTVGEDAPKE
+309 
-322 YGSAA
+322 
-327 EGAGAGVRA
+327 
-336 VTDFVGRGIDGFR
+336 FVGRGVQGFR

-356 ASAVETG
+356 ARAVEKVGQALGEG
-363 VQKLG
+363 VSQF
-368 GAASDFA
+368 SE
-375 RGFSGEKAPAAPADG
+375 GFSGNKKAPPAATTEAAP
-390 MLEKGNIDLAKRPVV
+390 P
-405 HNSDG
+405 
-410 SISTVRSMSINVD
+410 
-423 GKEVLIP
+423 
-430 TVTDD
+430 
-435 GRVVSEEEAIANYHK
+435 
-450 TGKHLGVFDTPEAA
+450 AA
-464 TAYAKKLHN
+464 TTKAAS
-473 AQDKMYSGR
+473 A
-482 PPVKQQQQT
+482 

-522 FVQQISSEAPAQRV
+522 FVQQISSEAPRQRV

-579 FTQTGRLSNVAFDNA
+579 FTQTGRLSNVAFENA

-632 QVSLM
+632 QVSVM
-637 KEVLRQRGAADKEA
+637 KEVLRQQGLADKEA
-651 QKAAEKLDKEGRGLL
+651 QKAAEKLDKEGRGML

-681 EASDSVIKDEAET
+681 EASDSVIKDEAEA
-694 AVAYMLANPQ
+694 AVSYMLANPQ

>member
-15 VDGARAGTLV
+15 ADGARAGTLM
-25 DATFAQQD
+25 DATFAEQD
-33 QRALEDDAREVQG
+33 QRELQESARDVQG

-73 AIASNPAVRE
+73 AIASNPVVRE

-117 LAAGGKAVTY
+117 LAVGGKAVTY
-127 DGQQMMAMTAAAAG
+127 DGQQMMAMTAASAG

-163 VFDALEKQG
+163 VFDVLEKQG

-206 AAIQPAKATQKEA
+206 AAIQPAKAAQKEA
-219 VIPESKAPAEKARIF
+219 VIPESKAPAEKARISVE
-234 VPSVAKPV
+234 VPALLRAAPVREEAPSSDPMQLEGKSFDDLRKAALPTLSEQKARYKEERAKRKAAQEAAYRKAFDEASIPRDLGEG
-242 AEKDPLVEAVA
+242 AREAV
-253 SSLTPEEIAESNALT
+253 E
-268 AQEQPAKGVLKATP
+268 
-282 LSGNKFKDDRQAR
+282 
-295 ANEMLAAISRKASE
+295 
-309 ISGRTVGEDAPKE
+309 
-322 YGSAA
+322 
-327 EGAGAGVRA
+327 
-336 VTDFVGRGIDGFR
+336 FVGRGVQGFR

-356 ASAVETG
+356 ARVVEKVGQALGEG
-363 VQKLG
+363 VSQF
-368 GAASDFA
+368 SE
-375 RGFSGEKAPAAPADG
+375 GFSGNKKAPQAPADG
-390 MLEKGNIDLAKRPVV
+390 LLEKGNIDLAKRPVV

-435 GRVVSEEEAIANYHK
+435 GRVVSEKEAIANYRK

-473 AQDKMYSGR
+473 DQDKMYSGR
-482 PPVKQQQQT
+482 PPVKQQQT

-506 RKVMDSPEKLD
+506 RKVMDSPEKLG

-522 FVQQISSEAPAQRV
+522 FVQQISSEAPKQRV
-536 ENDGRALDRL
+536 ENDSRALERL

-594 YKEHNIRQGYA
+594 YKEHSIRQGYA

-637 KEVLRQRGAADKEA
+637 KELLRQRGAADKEA

-704 YVGTMLGGRTT
+704 YVGTMLGGRTA

>member
-15 VDGARAGTLV
+15 VDGVRAGALM

-73 AIASNPAVRE
+73 AIASNPVVRE

-93 VGMVRTPEGRFA
+93 VGMVRTPDGRFA
-105 FVGRGE
+105 FVGRHE

-117 LAAGGKAVTY
+117 LSAGGKAVTY
-127 DGQQMMAMTAAAAG
+127 DGQQMMAMTAASAG

-183 QQGNDFIQQ
+183 QQGNDFIRQ

-206 AAIQPAKATQKEA
+206 AAVQPAKAAQKEA
-219 VIPESKAPAEKARIF
+219 VLPDSKAPAEKARISVEVPALLRAAPVREE
-234 VPSVAKPV
+234 VPSSDPMQLEGKSFDDLRKAALPTLSEQKARYKEER
-242 AEKDPLVEAVA
+242 AEKKAAQEAAYRKAFDEASIPRDLGEGAREAV
-253 SSLTPEEIAESNALT
+253 E
-268 AQEQPAKGVLKATP
+268 
-282 LSGNKFKDDRQAR
+282 
-295 ANEMLAAISRKASE
+295 
-309 ISGRTVGEDAPKE
+309 
-322 YGSAA
+322 
-327 EGAGAGVRA
+327 
-336 VTDFVGRGIDGFR
+336 FVGRGFEGFR

-356 ASAVETG
+356 ARAVEKVGQALGEG
-363 VQKLG
+363 VSQF
-368 GAASDFA
+368 SE
-375 RGFSGEKAPAAPADG
+375 GFSGNKKAPPAATTKAAP
-390 MLEKGNIDLAKRPVV
+390 P
-405 HNSDG
+405 
-410 SISTVRSMSINVD
+410 
-423 GKEVLIP
+423 
-430 TVTDD
+430 
-435 GRVVSEEEAIANYHK
+435 
-450 TGKHLGVFDTPEAA
+450 AA
-464 TAYAKKLHN
+464 TTKAAS
-473 AQDKMYSGR
+473 A
-482 PPVKQQQQT
+482 

-546 SKLASG
+546 SKLAAG

-637 KEVLRQRGAADKEA
+637 KEVLRQRGDTEKEA

-704 YVGTMLGGRTT
+704 YVGAMLDGRLT
-715 PMSMPDF
+715 PTSMPDF
-722 VVLSEGIPDMVNQT
+722 VVLSEGIPAMVNQT
-736 VGSDGFWSSKTVLG
+736 VGEDGLLSVKKVLG
-750 HAFERF
+750 HAFENF
-756 KNAQKSLTGGQ
+756 KNAQKTLTGGQ

>member
-15 VDGARAGTLV
+15 VDGARAGALM

-73 AIASNPAVRE
+73 AIASNPVVRE

-93 VGMVRTPEGRFA
+93 VGMVRTPDGRFA
-105 FVGRGE
+105 FVGRHE

-117 LAAGGKAVTY
+117 LSAGGKAVTY
-127 DGQQMMAMTAAAAG
+127 DGQQMMAMTAASAG

-183 QQGNDFIQQ
+183 QQGNDFIRQ

-219 VIPESKAPAEKARIF
+219 VIPESKAPVEKARISVEVPALLRAAPVREE
-234 VPSVAKPV
+234 VPSSDPMQLEGKSFDDLRKAALPTLSEQKARYKEERAKKKAAQEAAYRKAFDEASIPRDLGEG
-242 AEKDPLVEAVA
+242 AREAV
-253 SSLTPEEIAESNALT
+253 E
-268 AQEQPAKGVLKATP
+268 
-282 LSGNKFKDDRQAR
+282 
-295 ANEMLAAISRKASE
+295 
-309 ISGRTVGEDAPKE
+309 
-322 YGSAA
+322 
-327 EGAGAGVRA
+327 
-336 VTDFVGRGIDGFR
+336 FVGRGFEGFR

-356 ASAVETG
+356 ARAVEKVGQALGEG
-363 VQKLG
+363 VSQF
-368 GAASDFA
+368 SE
-375 RGFSGEKAPAAPADG
+375 GFSGDKKAPP
-390 MLEKGNIDLAKRPVV
+390 
-405 HNSDG
+405 
-410 SISTVRSMSINVD
+410 
-423 GKEVLIP
+423 
-430 TVTDD
+430 
-435 GRVVSEEEAIANYHK
+435 
-450 TGKHLGVFDTPEAA
+450 AA
-464 TAYAKKLHN
+464 TTKAT
-473 AQDKMYSGR
+473 
-482 PPVKQQQQT
+482 PPAATTKAT
-491 PASVAQKAVQ
+491 PPASVAQKAVQ

-517 QLDAA
+517 QLDTA
-522 FVQQISSEAPAQRV
+522 FVEQIRSETPQVRV
-536 ENDGRALDRL
+536 QNDGRALDRL
-546 SKLASG
+546 AKLSAG
-552 KRPNSAQLHAAY
+552 KKPNSAQLHAAY

-579 FTQTGRLSNVAFDNA
+579 FTQTGRLSNVAFENA

-637 KEVLRQRGAADKEA
+637 KELLRQRGATEKEA
-651 QKAAEKLDKEGRGLL
+651 QKAAEKLDKEGRGML

-681 EASDSVIKDEAET
+681 DASDSVIKDEAET
-694 AVAYMLANPQ
+694 AVSYMLANPQ
-704 YVGTMLGGRTT
+704 YVGTMLGGRTA

>member
-15 VDGARAGTLV
+15 VDGARAGTLM
-25 DATFAQQD
+25 DATFAEQD
-33 QRALEDDAREVQG
+33 QRELQESARDVQG

-51 AASDNDFNKALST
+51 AASGNDFNKALST

-73 AIASNPAVRE
+73 AIATNPAVRE

-93 VGMVRTPEGRFA
+93 VGMVRTPDGRFA
-105 FVGRGE
+105 FVGRHE

-117 LAAGGKAVTY
+117 LSAGGKAVTY
-127 DGQQMMAMTAAAAG
+127 DGQQLMAMTAASAG
-141 RLGVQNTAQGQ
+141 GLGVHNTAQGQ
-152 ADLETVAGAGD
+152 ADLETAAGAGD
-163 VFDALEKQG
+163 VFDVLEKQG
-172 LGPANELRALS
+172 LGPANELRTLS
-183 QQGNDFIQQ
+183 QQGNDFIRQ

-206 AAIQPAKATQKEA
+206 AAIQPAKAAQKEA
-219 VIPESKAPAEKARIF
+219 VIPESKAPAEKARLSA
-234 VPSVAKPV
+234 PSVAKPA

-253 SSLTPEEIAESNALT
+253 SSLTPEEIAASN
-268 AQEQPAKGVLKATP
+268 EVMKSEGAKGVLTP
-282 LSGNKFKDDRQAR
+282 PPASGNKFKDDRQAR
-295 ANEMLAAISRKASE
+295 ANQLLARISQASAELAGGSDAQEEADKPFMTKLGEGISAFTRGVGKSARTIADNAKAR
-309 ISGRTVGEDAPKE
+309 IEDVS
-322 YGSAA
+322 SAA
-327 EGAGAGVRA
+327 GAVADAAGGMA
-336 VTDFVGRGIDGFR
+336 ADF
-349 NYVTKPA
+349 K
-356 ASAVETG
+356 
-363 VQKLG
+363 Q
-368 GAASDFA
+368 
-375 RGFSGEKAPAAPADG
+375 GFSGESPAQKPAPVQKPAS
-390 MLEKGNIDLAKRPVV
+390 AQ
-405 HNSDG
+405 
-410 SISTVRSMSINVD
+410 
-423 GKEVLIP
+423 
-430 TVTDD
+430 
-435 GRVVSEEEAIANYHK
+435 K
-450 TGKHLGVFDTPEAA
+450 TGTPAPVQKTGTPE
-464 TAYAKKLHN
+464 
-473 AQDKMYSGR
+473 
-482 PPVKQQQQT
+482 PV
-491 PASVAQKAVQ
+491 SVAQKAVQ

-506 RKVMDSPEKLD
+506 RKVTDSPEKLD

-522 FVQQISSEAPAQRV
+522 FVQQISSEAPKQRV
-536 ENDGRALDRL
+536 ENDSRALDRL

-579 FTQTGRLSNVAFDNA
+579 FTQTGRLSNVAFENA

-632 QVSLM
+632 QVSYM
-637 KEVLRQRGAADKEA
+637 KELLRQRGAADKEA

-704 YVGTMLGGRTT
+704 YVGTMLGGRTA